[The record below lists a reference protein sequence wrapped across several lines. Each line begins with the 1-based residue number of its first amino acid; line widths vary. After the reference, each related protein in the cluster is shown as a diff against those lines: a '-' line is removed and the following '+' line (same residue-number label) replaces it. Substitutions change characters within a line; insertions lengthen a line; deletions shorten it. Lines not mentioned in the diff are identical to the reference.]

1 MSTTLLLWVG
11 MTMWASRILVPMD
24 DSQANHLKAYGVAFW
39 VLENGVEV
47 EWLLNYRGGS
57 FLMPNIGEIENECVI
72 RGVSYQVIADV
83 QAAQILSEIADPE
96 VNMER
101 VKLEVSPKIAV
112 YSPDGKQ
119 PWDDAVTLVLTYAEI
134 PYEVVYDTEIL
145 LGELPQYDWLHLHHE
160 DFTGQ
165 YGKFYKAYRSAA
177 WYQEE
182 VERQSSTAQVMG
194 FQKVSEMKRKVATTI
209 QEFVIGGGFLFTM
222 CSGTDS
228 YDIALAAQGV
238 DICAPMYDGDPADPA
253 SQGKL
258 DFERGLA
265 FQSYTLEMDP
275 LVYEFSNIDGTKD
288 HSDIKPINDF
298 FTLFDFSAKWDIVP
312 TMLTQSHERVIAGFM
327 GQTTSFRKEFIR
339 PDVTVMGDNRN
350 LPTAKYIHGTL
361 GLGQWTYYGGHD
373 PEDYRHLVND
383 PPTDL
388 NLHPNSPGYR
398 LILNNILF
406 PAAKKKRGKRKEARV
421 DRVSALDGHR
431 EGEHFQSAF
440 RVIFDQEFNGAS
452 CAFGHAEQS
461 EAGVSTNGIGVA
473 LAKHVDVSL
482 AKGGVVH
489 VVDVGDFGAE
499 LVSQCRFHHVAAM
512 HLESEWRLLHG
523 QEQQDFSF
531 VVNESMVQHVLDG
544 FDHNVQNPFGLLSAS
559 P

>member
-1 MSTTLLLWVG
+1 MIQDWRKWIAALVLLVATTG
-11 MTMWASRILVPMD
+11 AWASRILVPMD
-24 DSQANHLKAYGVAFW
+24 QSQANHLKAYGVAFW

-57 FLMPNIGEIENECVI
+57 FLMPNIAEIENECVI

-83 QAAQILSEIADPE
+83 QASQILTEIADPE

-101 VKLEVSPKIAV
+101 VKLEVSPKVAV

-134 PYEVVYDTEIL
+134 PYDVVYDTQIL
-145 LGELPQYDWLHLHHE
+145 TGELPKYDWLHLHHE

-165 YGKFYKAYRSAA
+165 YGKFYKAYRSAT

-182 VERQSSTAQVMG
+182 VDRQSATAQVMG

-209 QEFVIGGGFLFTM
+209 QEFVVGGGFLFTM

-228 YDIALAAQGV
+228 YDIALAAQDV
-238 DICAPMYDGDPADPA
+238 DICAPMFDGDPADPA
-253 SQGKL
+253 AQGKL
-258 DFERGLA
+258 AFDRGLA
-265 FQSYTLEMDP
+265 FQDYALEMDP
-275 LVYEFSNIDGTKD
+275 LIYEFSDIDGTKD
-288 HSDIKPINDF
+288 HTNIKPINDF

-406 PAAKKKRGKRKEARV
+406 PAAKKKERK
-421 DRVSALDGHR
+421 
-431 EGEHFQSAF
+431 
-440 RVIFDQEFNGAS
+440 
-452 CAFGHAEQS
+452 
-461 EAGVSTNGIGVA
+461 T
-473 LAKHVDVSL
+473 
-482 AKGGVVH
+482 
-489 VVDVGDFGAE
+489 
-499 LVSQCRFHHVAAM
+499 
-512 HLESEWRLLHG
+512 
-523 QEQQDFSF
+523 
-531 VVNESMVQHVLDG
+531 
-544 FDHNVQNPFGLLSAS
+544 
-559 P
+559 